1 MQRIAKRLQIL
12 TLIFC
17 ILFGCLFTRVNIFG
31 AGNSS
36 IVFSKSREPTK
47 KIALTFDDG
56 PHPRY
61 TERILEILE
70 RYDIKATF
78 FVIGVNIQNYP
89 EPFAKIVAAGHEIGN
104 HSFSHGV
111 CGSRD
116 YTEIVAEMQ
125 KCDSLVFDITGKK
138 PNLYRPPCGIYDGEI
153 VDAAKK
159 AGHSIV
165 LWSVDTLDWKNTPPK
180 EIKENVLEKVKGGD
194 IILMHD
200 YTSGKNTTCDAL
212 ELMIPELLASGYEF
226 VTVSE
231 LIKQS

>member
-1 MQRIAKRLQIL
+1 MVARVKV
-12 TLIFC
+12 
-17 ILFGCLFTRVNIFG
+17 FGE
-31 AGNSS
+31 GNSS
-36 IVFSKSREPTK
+36 IVFSRSREPTK

-61 TERILEILE
+61 TERILEILD

-89 EPFAKIVAAGHEIGN
+89 EPFAKVVAAGHEIGN

-111 CGSRD
+111 CGIREYAD
-116 YTEIVAEMQ
+116 IAEEMQ
-125 KCDSLVFDITGKK
+125 KCDSLIYDITGKK
-138 PNLYRPPCGIYDGEI
+138 PSLYRPPCGIYDLD
-153 VDAAKK
+153 VVNTAKK
-159 AGHSIV
+159 EGHSII
-165 LWSVDTLDWKNTPPK
+165 LWSVDTLDWKNTPS
-180 EIKENVLEKVKGGD
+180 EDIKRNVSQNVKGGD

-200 YTSGKNTTCDAL
+200 YTSGRNTTCDAL
-212 ELMIPELLASGYEF
+212 ELMIPELLSAGYEF

>member
-1 MQRIAKRLQIL
+1 MQRIAKRLQTL

-104 HSFSHGV
+104 HTYDH
-111 CGSRD
+111 R
-116 YTEIVAEMQ
+116 
-125 KCDSLVFDITGKK
+125 SLYNMND
-138 PNLYRPPCGIYDGEI
+138 D
-153 VDAAKK
+153 
-159 AGHSIV
+159 
-165 LWSVDTLDWKNTPPK
+165 
-180 EIKENVLEKVKGGD
+180 EIKEQVRSCKEERM
-194 IILMHD
+194 LMFF
-200 YTSGKNTTCDAL
+200 SF
-212 ELMIPELLASGYEF
+212 ASSASLSSRYHF
-226 VTVSE
+226 S
-231 LIKQS
+231 

>member
-1 MQRIAKRLQIL
+1 MRRSLCRA
-12 TLIFC
+12 LIFLVC
-17 ILFGCLFTRVNIFG
+17 MMISAGAIFSESKVF
-31 AGNSS
+31 AEGNSS

-61 TERILEILE
+61 TERILKILDK
-70 RYDIKATF
+70 YGVKATF

-89 EPFAKIVAAGHEIGN
+89 EPLKLIRAAGHEIAN
-104 HSFSHGV
+104 HSYSHDN
-111 CGSRD
+111 SND
-116 YTEIVAEMQ
+116 LSAENAIGEM
-125 KCDSLVFDITGKK
+125 KSCEELIYSTVGIRPKLF
-138 PNLYRPPCGIYDGEI
+138 RPPRGANNADVEN
-153 VDAAKK
+153 AAREM
-159 AGHSIV
+159 GYSVV

-180 EIKENVLEKVKGGD
+180 DILDTVGRSVHGGD

-212 ELMIPELLASGYEF
+212 SLIIPRLLEEGYEF

-231 LIKQS
+231 LIQN

>member
-1 MQRIAKRLQIL
+1 M
-12 TLIFC
+12 
-17 ILFGCLFTRVNIFG
+17 NIFG

-61 TERILEILE
+61 TERILGILE
-70 RYDIKATF
+70 QYDIKATF

-89 EPFAKIVAAGHEIGN
+89 EPFAKVVAAGHEIGN
-104 HSFSHGV
+104 HSFSHSV

-116 YTEIVAEMQ
+116 YTEIVTEMQ
-125 KCDSLVFDITGKK
+125 KCDSLIFDITGKK
-138 PNLYRPPCGIYDGEI
+138 PSLYRPPCGIYDLE
-153 VDAAKK
+153 VENAAKS
-159 AGHSIV
+159 ADHSIV
-165 LWSVDTLDWKNTPPK
+165 LWSVDTLDWKNTPSE
-180 EIKENVLEKVKGGD
+180 EIKVNVLENVKGGD

-200 YTSGKNTTCDAL
+200 YTSGKNTTCKAL
-212 ELMIPELLASGYEF
+212 ELMIPELLAKGYEF